1 MQKKNKTRYMAR
13 RTGNFIIA
21 QFAAWQAA
29 HVAAQRRGQ
38 QSRKPASPAMN
49 SIFARGPRCAFL
61 ARLDVQLAAQ
71 LAALN
76 GSLHIWLV
84 SQWF

>member
-1 MQKKNKTRYMAR
+1 
-13 RTGNFIIA
+13 
-21 QFAAWQAA
+21 
-29 HVAAQRRGQ
+29 
-38 QSRKPASPAMN
+38 MN